1 MTMTEA
7 DTEAR
12 SLDRVV
18 EIARCICEASDSV
31 PIAADEVVKTWLAY
45 QEALIALVQKL
56 AAEAK

>member
-31 PIAADEVVKTWLAY
+31 PIAADEVVKTRLAY